1 MIAIAGVVLA
11 LVILWSEPKWAI
23 LAGCAAIATVVLGGL
38 LWMSSG
44 LYTSSVAAGGE
55 LDQAAQ
61 EWLANAIA
69 NGVLVGFLVV
79 AGAVIVI
86 FRGPYLRAKKKRE
99 DAETEAEL
107 ARIRQSH
114 Q

>member
-1 MIAIAGVVLA
+1 MLAIAGIALA

-23 LAGCAAIATVVLGGL
+23 LAVCVLIAAVVLGGPV
-38 LWMSSG
+38 WMSAG
-44 LYTSSVAAGGE
+44 LYTESITGAQPFDE
-55 LDQAAQ
+55 AAQ
-61 EWLANAIA
+61 QWLANAVASAILLA
-69 NGVLVGFLVV
+69 VLIVPGVL
-79 AGAVIVI
+79 IVL